1 MTAIKLLSFL
11 MHLLQNR
18 QCQSSFII
26 RLEIGTVFN
35 LVCSNFFQYFIYN
48 CTVNNLN
55 VPLFGFSALNLLTI
69 KSNFQQNAFNKMY
82 IYNTLSLFRKRYL
95 QQRSAK
101 FYINIALLGVG
112 ELSLVKLMSTM
123 NCARQ
128 INKPMNEKL
137 DALGLSSWFSTAS
150 F

>member
-1 MTAIKLLSFL
+1 M
-11 MHLLQNR
+11 
-18 QCQSSFII
+18 
-26 RLEIGTVFN
+26 
-35 LVCSNFFQYFIYN
+35 
-48 CTVNNLN
+48 
-55 VPLFGFSALNLLTI
+55 

-95 QQRSAK
+95 QQRPAK